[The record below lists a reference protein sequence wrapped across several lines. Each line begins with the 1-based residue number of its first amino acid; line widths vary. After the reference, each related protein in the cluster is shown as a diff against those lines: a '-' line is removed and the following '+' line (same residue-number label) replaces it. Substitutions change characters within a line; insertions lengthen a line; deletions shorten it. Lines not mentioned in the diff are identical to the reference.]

1 MKFNADEMFEM
12 AEQIERNGA
21 AFYRKAAEAVEG
33 DAAQLLLDLA
43 AKEDDHEKTFADMR
57 SELSEAERFT
67 STRDPD
73 NEAAMFLQ
81 HAVDGEVFDADPA
94 GGLTGQESVEEI
106 LRYALG
112 REKDT
117 IVFFES
123 MKDMVPKQSGKEKL
137 DGIIT
142 QEVGHIVDIISQLRK
157 LN

>member
-21 AFYRKAAEAVEG
+21 AFYKKAAESVEG
-33 DAAQLLLDLA
+33 NAEQLFLDLA
-43 AKEDDHEKTFADMR
+43 AKEEDHEKTFAAMR
-57 SELSEAERFT
+57 GELTEAERFS

-94 GGLTGQESVEEI
+94 GDLSGQETVEQI

-117 IVFFES
+117 IVFFQS
-123 MKDMVPKQSGKEKL
+123 MKEMVPKQSGKEKL
-137 DGIIT
+137 DGIIA
-142 QEVGHIVDIISQLRK
+142 QEVGHIVDIITQLK
-157 LN
+157 ELK